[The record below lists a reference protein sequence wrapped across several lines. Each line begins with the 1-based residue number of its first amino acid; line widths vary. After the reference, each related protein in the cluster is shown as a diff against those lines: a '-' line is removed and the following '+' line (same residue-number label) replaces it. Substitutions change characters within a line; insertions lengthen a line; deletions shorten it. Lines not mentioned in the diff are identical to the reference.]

1 MAFSDYPNFLS
12 AFDFTDFLFFGIQN
26 WDLPQKL
33 LGQKFPKGTIV
44 TCWKIVLAG
53 KFECLSK
60 LSLFLQIMR
69 FAQSVLSLASEVA
82 TKIAELDMELEEN
95 RKISEEWHEFFAGS
109 IFPVPLGLFVD
120 LAPENSEESLLSYLG
135 KSSNDD

>member
-1 MAFSDYPNFLS
+1 MS
-12 AFDFTDFLFFGIQN
+12 AFNFTDFLLFGIKK

-33 LGQKFPKGTIV
+33 LGQKIPKGGRSNLLEN
-44 TCWKIVLAG
+44 CLGGKIWM
-53 KFECLSK
+53 
-60 LSLFLQIMR
+60 SLKTFSILQIMR

-82 TKIAELDMELEEN
+82 TKISELDMELEEN

-135 KSSNDD
+135 EWSNDD

>member
-1 MAFSDYPNFLS
+1 MSLK
-12 AFDFTDFLFFGIQN
+12 TFFI
-26 WDLPQKL
+26 
-33 LGQKFPKGTIV
+33 
-44 TCWKIVLAG
+44 
-53 KFECLSK
+53 
-60 LSLFLQIMR
+60 LQIMR

-82 TKIAELDMELEEN
+82 TKISELDMELEEN

-135 KSSNDD
+135 K

>member
-1 MAFSDYPNFLS
+1 MS
-12 AFDFTDFLFFGIQN
+12 AFNFTDFLFFGIQN

-33 LGQKFPKGTIV
+33 FVQKIPKDDHSDLLENCLG
-44 TCWKIVLAG
+44 G
-53 KFECLSK
+53 KFLMFLKTFSI
-60 LSLFLQIMR
+60 LQIMR

-82 TKIAELDMELEEN
+82 TKISELDLELEEN

-120 LAPENSEESLLSYLG
+120 LASENSEESLLSYLG
-135 KSSNDD
+135 K